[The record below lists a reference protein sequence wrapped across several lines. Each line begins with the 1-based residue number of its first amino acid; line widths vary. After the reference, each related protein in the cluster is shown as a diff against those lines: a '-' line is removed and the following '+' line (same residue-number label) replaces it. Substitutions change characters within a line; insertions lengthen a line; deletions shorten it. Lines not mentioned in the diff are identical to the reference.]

1 MGGGYDMNEEM
12 NFIQVTSLGHMA
24 EIGTGSSNTNEGLSK
39 GAYPFY
45 VRSQEVRYKNEY
57 EYDETAIIT
66 SGDGV
71 GVGKVFHYVDGK
83 YALHQR
89 AYRIH
94 VTSDKLLPKFLFH
107 YMRSKFPGYIEAASF
122 HSSVTSIR
130 RPMLTEFPVPVLPL
144 SEQEKV
150 VNLLDRFEKYCGSL
164 SEGLPA
170 EIEARKKQYEYYRD
184 KLLDFKEKKV

>member
-1 MGGGYDMNEEM
+1 MNEEM
-12 NFIQVTSLGHMA
+12 NFIHVTSLGGVA
-24 EIGTGSSNTNEGLSK
+24 EVGTGSSNTNEGLAN
-39 GAYPFY
+39 GMYPFF

-57 EYDETAIIT
+57 EFDETAIIT

-94 VTSDKLLPKFLFH
+94 VTYEKILPKFLFH

-130 RPMLTEFPVPVLPL
+130 RPMLTGFPIPVLPL
-144 SEQEKV
+144 CEQEKI
-150 VNLLDRFEKYCGSL
+150 VNLLERFEKYSGS
-164 SEGLPA
+164 
-170 EIEARKKQYEYYRD
+170 
-184 KLLDFKEKKV
+184 